1 MNNQQPPKLL
11 EEGISLTWKDFTAVF
26 FIGEYVAW
34 ALFILLKV
42 NAPELPVSV
51 GVAETLGSTRLAIIL
66 AVVFPLLSVVA
77 LFLSYLV
84 GKRIKVVFQA
94 AKFFVVGALN
104 TFLDFGVLNLL
115 IFLTSIAAGPGFAI
129 FKGISFIL
137 GVVNSYFWNKFWVF
151 KNKNKQHVGGELAQF
166 LGVSMVGLLIN
177 VGTATFMVEVVGQLG
192 GIGPSAWANI
202 AALTALVVSLLWNFI
217 GYKVWVF
224 KK

>member
-26 FIGEYVAW
+26 FIGEFVAW
-34 ALFILLKV
+34 VLFILLKL

-51 GVAETLGSTRLAIIL
+51 GVAETLGSIRLAVIL
-66 AVVFPLLSVVA
+66 AVVFPLLSVIG

-84 GKRIKVVFQA
+84 GKKIKVIFQA

-115 IFLTSIAAGPGFAI
+115 IFLTSVAAGPGFAT
-129 FKGISFIL
+129 FKGISFIV

-151 KNKNKQHVGGELAQF
+151 KATEQEIGGVEFGKF
-166 LGVSMVGLLIN
+166 LGVSMIAGLIN
-177 VGTATFMVEVVGQLG
+177 VGVASGVVNLIHPLFELTLNQ
-192 GIGPSAWANI
+192 WANVGGVAGSAVAL
-202 AALTALVVSLLWNFI
+202 AASFMGFKLI
-217 GYKVWVF
+217 VF

>member
-1 MNNQQPPKLL
+1 MNNQQSPKLL

-94 AKFFVVGALN
+94 PKFFFV
-104 TFLDFGVLNLL
+104 
-115 IFLTSIAAGPGFAI
+115 
-129 FKGISFIL
+129 
-137 GVVNSYFWNKFWVF
+137 
-151 KNKNKQHVGGELAQF
+151 
-166 LGVSMVGLLIN
+166 
-177 VGTATFMVEVVGQLG
+177 
-192 GIGPSAWANI
+192 
-202 AALTALVVSLLWNFI
+202 
-217 GYKVWVF
+217 
-224 KK
+224 